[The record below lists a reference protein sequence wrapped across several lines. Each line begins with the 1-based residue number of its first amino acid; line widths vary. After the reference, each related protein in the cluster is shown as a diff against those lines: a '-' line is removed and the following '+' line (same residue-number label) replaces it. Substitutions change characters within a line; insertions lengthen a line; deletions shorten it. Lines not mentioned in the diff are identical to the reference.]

1 MADTTTTTYALV
13 KPEVGAS
20 ADTWGGKINTNLD
33 SLDDLLDGTTALAA
47 LQVDNLNLNGNTISS
62 TSTNGDISLTP
73 NGTGEVNIT
82 KVDIDGGTIDGTVIG
97 GASAAAITGTTGEFT
112 GDLTI
117 ADKIIHSGDTN
128 TTIRFPA
135 DDTVTIDTAGSERV
149 RIDSAGNVLLS
160 TTAALSNERATIV
173 QPQAAPV
180 LALRCTGSDFQN
192 MINFYNAGGGI
203 KGTVSATASTVA
215 YNTSSDYRLKENIQP
230 MVGALAKIAQL
241 NPVTYNWKVDGAGGQ
256 GFIAHELQAVVPDCV
271 SGEKDAVHPNGDPK
285 YQGVDTSFLV
295 ATLVKA
301 IQEQE
306 VVIADLGARIAALEA

>member
-1 MADTTTTTYALV
+1 LV

-20 ADTWGGKINTNLD
+20 ADTWGTKINTNLD
-33 SLDDLLDGTTALAA
+33 SLDTLLGNGSPMKIDAVNDRIGINTASPAVALDVVGAA
-47 LQVDNLNLNGNTISS
+47 SI
-62 TSTNGDISLTP
+62 
-73 NGTGEVNIT
+73 
-82 KVDIDGGTIDGTVIG
+82 
-97 GASAAAITGTTGEFT
+97 T

-135 DDTVTIDTAGSERV
+135 ADTVTIETAGSERV
-149 RIDSAGNVLLS
+149 RVSSTGSFFVGATSALL
-160 TTAALSNERATIV
+160 NEQVTIL
-173 QPQAAPV
+173 QAGVAPV

-203 KGTVSATASTVA
+203 NGSISATASSVA

-230 MVGALAKIAQL
+230 MVGALAKLAQL

-306 VVIADLGARIAALEA
+306 VIIADLGARIAALEA